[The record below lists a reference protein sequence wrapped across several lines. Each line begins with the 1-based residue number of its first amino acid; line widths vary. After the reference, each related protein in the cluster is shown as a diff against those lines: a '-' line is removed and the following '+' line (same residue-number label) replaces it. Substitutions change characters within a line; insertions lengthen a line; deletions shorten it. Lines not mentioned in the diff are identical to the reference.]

1 MKNLKY
7 LKCGQAIRLG
17 KETNPG
23 IEQVRKPMVVLAVLV
38 GLSLAASVGV
48 QVQGTC
54 AEMQVLGTFP
64 HHDIGSIKLYKDTQ
78 SGTQALAFAS
88 QMAVNPDGAPDAY
101 HPDDIGIV
109 HICNGINVGHPGHP
123 CKWKARC
130 MEDFNKAKAEGFRGP
145 TKICFFAMVTDADG
159 VPVIQK
165 EGDPKPGYYIST
177 TALQQPGVPAKTP
190 QAQLDSNQIPFVVIP
205 KKWQRNK
212 YQGVQLGDFAVV
224 LRKSTGAISFAIV
237 GDLGPNDKLGEGAIA
252 LHQALGNDPFQIRY
266 GKRRAWKGIPPRD
279 VVYFLFP
286 GSRKQGEMI
295 TKELIEQE
303 GQRLL
308 EKFGGED
315 RLWACAREM

>member
-7 LKCGQAIRLG
+7 LKCGQAIRRG
-17 KETNPG
+17 KETKPG

-78 SGTQALAFAS
+78 SGTQAL
-88 QMAVNPDGAPDAY
+88 
-101 HPDDIGIV
+101 
-109 HICNGINVGHPGHP
+109 
-123 CKWKARC
+123 
-130 MEDFNKAKAEGFRGP
+130 
-145 TKICFFAMVTDADG
+145 
-159 VPVIQK
+159 
-165 EGDPKPGYYIST
+165 
-177 TALQQPGVPAKTP
+177 
-190 QAQLDSNQIPFVVIP
+190 
-205 KKWQRNK
+205 
-212 YQGVQLGDFAVV
+212 
-224 LRKSTGAISFAIV
+224 
-237 GDLGPNDKLGEGAIA
+237 
-252 LHQALGNDPFQIRY
+252 GNDPFQIRY

-303 GQRLL
+303 GRRLL

-315 RLWACAREM
+315 RLRACAREM